1 MKGGNWK
8 RAENSIVAIGMGMT
22 ETGEGSSVL
31 RETTL
36 REIDVD
42 ETCPAAKDWAF
53 TYEKQVC
60 LISPD
65 KQSNACRGDSGGP
78 LFPRLSF
85 NVLNFCIEQS

>member
-1 MKGGNWK
+1 
-8 RAENSIVAIGMGMT
+8 MGTT

-31 RETTL
+31 RETIL

-60 LISPD
+60 LIAPD
-65 KQSNACRGDSGGP
+65 KQSNACSGDSGGP
-78 LFPRLSF
+78 LFPRFSSNILKILHRAKLS
-85 NVLNFCIEQS
+85 